1 MRNFTVTS
9 IIEETRLTNSPKK
22 NAKGFP
28 IIRVLLCIIVLSAA
42 AVLLAYFELR
52 PVDAGDSEAVSFV
65 VEKGQSV
72 ASIVKALAEQKLVRS
87 EKLTYYA
94 LSADGKKKYLIASYP
109 YTLEEH
115 LLTAGNQHAIV
126 GGYSFYFNEMLFVK
140 TNKTKF

>member
-9 IIEETRLTNSPKK
+9 IIEEARLTNSPKK

-28 IIRVLLCIIVLSAA
+28 IIWVLLCIIVLSAA

-72 ASIVKALAEQKLVRS
+72 ASIVKALKSLPTMQL
-87 EKLTYYA
+87 
-94 LSADGKKKYLIASYP
+94 
-109 YTLEEH
+109 
-115 LLTAGNQHAIV
+115 AG
-126 GGYSFYFNEMLFVK
+126 
-140 TNKTKF
+140 